1 MTPVTIEGIVLTDS
15 LISFIK
21 QFQTDPEFMDA
32 QIEVIDN
39 AITMIA
45 CDCVCEKGR
54 EKDALSAIAD
64 LSFLKRDIRLLEGK
78 DVLR

>member
-1 MTPVTIEGIVLTDS
+1 MTPIIIEGIILTDK

-21 QFQTDPEFMDA
+21 QLQTDPENMDA

-39 AITMIA
+39 AITLIA

-54 EKDALSAIAD
+54 EQEALNVIAD
-64 LSFLKRDIRLLEGK
+64 LSFLKRGIRLLEGK
-78 DVLR
+78 EYK

>member
-1 MTPVTIEGIVLTDS
+1 MTPIIIEGIILTDK

-21 QFQTDPEFMDA
+21 QLQTDPENMDA

-39 AITMIA
+39 AITLIA

-54 EKDALSAIAD
+54 EQETLNVIAD

-78 DVLR
+78 EYK